1 MANLYIEEYET
12 IVIDPAT
19 GTLVPMVDRFVTAQA
34 IPLGAT
40 SSLSDPTFPQSRF
53 VAITA
58 DADCR
63 FAIGGLPDAT
73 ASMRYLA
80 AAQTR
85 FFKVHGGERV
95 SAIAAEKAA

>member
-1 MANLYIEEYET
+1 MSSLYIEEYET
-12 IVIDPAT
+12 ILIDPAT
-19 GTLVPMVDRFVTAQA
+19 GTLVPMVDRFITAQA

-40 SSLSDPTFPQSRF
+40 SSLSVPTFPQTRF

-63 FAIGGLPDAT
+63 FAIGASPDAT

-80 AAQTR
+80 AGQTR
-85 FFKVHGGERV
+85 FFKVYSGERV
-95 SAIAAEKAA
+95 SAIVAAQ